1 MSKLKGY
8 VNLKLRSNSNIW
20 TVFECMMGVFSPHT
34 DLCCTTSHALQRDQ
48 SGMGW
53 MTNALI

>member
-8 VNLKLRSNSNIW
+8 VDLKLRSNSNIW
-20 TVFECMMGVFSPHT
+20 SVCLSAWRESSRHT
-34 DLCCTTSHALQRDQ
+34 QISAAEQ